1 MTIKKRQQQKKLES
15 NCQTYDTSYK
25 TKLTAMNYEV
35 NSSINQ
41 MLKYKIRERNIDIEE
56 RKQKKKIY

>member
-25 TKLTAMNYEV
+25 TKLTAYKTNRHELWSQIFNKPNVEV
-35 NSSINQ
+35 
-41 MLKYKIRERNIDIEE
+41 
-56 RKQKKKIY
+56 

>member
-1 MTIKKRQQQKKLES
+1 
-15 NCQTYDTSYK
+15 
-25 TKLTAMNYEV
+25 MNYEV